1 MPENLS
7 MKMNLSVCGW
17 EGEGNGSIWDYMG
30 GERPCLQCCRNAADL
45 CVYVNPAGRGF
56 GLIGWRSV
64 SSFIDFMDE
73 GKMQ

>member
-7 MKMNLSVCGW
+7 MKMNLSECGW
-17 EGEGNGSIWDYMG
+17 EGEGNSSIWDYKG
-30 GERPCLQCCRNAADL
+30 GRAAASDL
-45 CVYVNPAGRGF
+45 CVYVNPAGWGF